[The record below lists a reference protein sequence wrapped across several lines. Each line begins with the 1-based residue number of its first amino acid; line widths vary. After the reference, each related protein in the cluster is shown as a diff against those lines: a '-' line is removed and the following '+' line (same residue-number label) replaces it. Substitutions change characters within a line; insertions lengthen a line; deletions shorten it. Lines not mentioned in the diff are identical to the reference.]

1 MKRYIYLISPQK
13 ITGANF
19 YKVLN
24 KVLKTKKVKYL
35 SSILTPVSL
44 GELIDKITILEIKQI
59 YMTGIKLKNVDKEL
73 KLLKKILQDKNLEID
88 IDLIN
93 NLKEVNNNLWEIEDN
108 IRIKENNQKFD
119 KEFIQ
124 LARSVYKENDKRAS
138 IKKEINQK
146 YDSELVEEKL
156 YNNYVI

>member
-1 MKRYIYLISPQK
+1 MNS
-13 ITGANF
+13 
-19 YKVLN
+19 
-24 KVLKTKKVKYL
+24 KVKYL
-35 SSILTPVSL
+35 SSILAPVSL

-59 YMTGIKLKNVDKEL
+59 HMAGIKLKNVDKEL
-73 KLLKKILQDKNLEID
+73 KLLKNILQDTNLEID

-93 NLKEVNNNLWEIEDN
+93 NLKEVNKNLWEIEDN
-108 IRIKENNQKFD
+108 IRIKESNQKFD

-146 YDSELVEEKL
+146 YNSELVEEKS
-156 YNNYVI
+156 YNNYLI

>member
-1 MKRYIYLISPQK
+1 M
-13 ITGANF
+13 
-19 YKVLN
+19 
-24 KVLKTKKVKYL
+24 TKKVKYL
-35 SSILTPVSL
+35 FSILAPVSL

-59 YMTGIKLKNVDKEL
+59 HMTGIKLKNVDKEL

-88 IDLIN
+88 IDFIN

-108 IRIKENNQKFD
+108 IRIKESNQKFD

-146 YDSELVEEKL
+146 YNSELVEEKS
-156 YNNYVI
+156 YNNYLI